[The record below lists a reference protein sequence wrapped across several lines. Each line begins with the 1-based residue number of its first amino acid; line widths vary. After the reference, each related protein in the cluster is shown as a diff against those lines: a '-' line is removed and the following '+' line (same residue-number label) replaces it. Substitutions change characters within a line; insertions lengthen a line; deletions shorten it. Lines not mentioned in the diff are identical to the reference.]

1 MGLDPKGWGHLAQR
15 VKMHTLSNKER
26 RNAAANISEVT
37 AVVLFGSQSLA
48 EMAVLEYQK
57 DETRRCSDE
66 CLHHW
71 WTGFCR

>member
-1 MGLDPKGWGHLAQR
+1 MGLLPKGWGHLAQR

-26 RNAAANISEVT
+26 RNAATDISGVT

-48 EMAVLEYQK
+48 GTAVLEYQK